1 MKQLLLHN
9 LGWKALSLLIAIILW
24 TAVAR
29 EPQLATS
36 LSVPVEFKNMP
47 NDLDFSTAV
56 PDRVRLE
63 VRGQS
68 GRLSRENLSDV
79 AVVLDLSDAHVGERT
94 YTIRDRNLN
103 LPAGVSFDRTVPS
116 QVTLHFEHLISR
128 EIPVRAVVRKTQ
140 PGYHVTKIALDPA
153 GVRVRGPEERVST
166 MESIPTDPIDLSGVV
181 GEKTFRTHV
190 NVGDPQVR
198 TDVPV
203 TVAVTISV
211 ARDGSASKAA
221 Q

>member
-1 MKQLLLHN
+1 MRQLLLHN
-9 LGWKALSLLIAIILW
+9 LGWKALSLVIAIALW
-24 TAVAR
+24 VVVAR

-47 NDLDFSTAV
+47 NDLDFSTPV

-68 GRLSRENLSDV
+68 GRLSRENLSDI
-79 AVVLDLSDAHVGERT
+79 AVVLDLSDAHVGDRT

-103 LPAGVSFDRTVPS
+103 LPAGVFFDRTVPS
-116 QVTLHFEHLISR
+116 QLTLRFEHLVSR
-128 EIPVRAVVRKTQ
+128 DIPIRPLYQKIQ
-140 PGYHVTKIALDPA
+140 QGYHLINIAMDPQR
-153 GVRVRGPEERVST
+153 VRVRGPEQRLST
-166 MESIPTDPIDLSGVV
+166 IDFVPTDPIDLTGVV

-190 NVGDPQVR
+190 NLGDPTVR
-198 TDVPV
+198 TEAPV
-203 TVAVTISV
+203 TVGITVRV
-211 ARDGSASKAA
+211 ARDVSATKAA

>member
-1 MKQLLLHN
+1 MRQLLLHN
-9 LGWKALSLLIAIILW
+9 LGWKALSLVIAMALW
-24 TAVAR
+24 VVVAR

-68 GRLSRENLSDV
+68 GRLSRENLSDI
-79 AVVLDLSDAHVGERT
+79 AVVLDLSDAHVGDRT

-103 LPAGVSFDRTVPS
+103 LPAGVFFDRTVPS
-116 QVTLHFEHLISR
+116 QLTLHFEHLISR
-128 EIPVRAVVRKTQ
+128 DIPIRPLYQKIQ
-140 PGYHVTKIALDPA
+140 QGYHLTKVALDPSR
-153 GVRVRGPEERVST
+153 VRVRGPEERLAT
-166 MESIPTDPIDLSGVV
+166 MDFVPTDPIDLTGVV
-181 GEKTFRTHV
+181 GAKTFRTHV
-190 NVGDPQVR
+190 NLGDPQVR
-198 TDVPV
+198 TEAPI
-203 TVAVTISV
+203 TVAITVSV
-211 ARDGSASKAA
+211 ARDGTAAKAA